1 MGGKRNGEWK
11 EVKERSRD
19 GRTEGREQE
28 EIRESGKSEVRE
40 KRKRAGLMVVS
51 EWEGL
56 RWKNKGNEKR
66 AKRN

>member
-11 EVKERSRD
+11 EVKEGFRD

-40 KRKRAGLMVVS
+40 KRKRAGLIVVRS
-51 EWEGL
+51 G
-56 RWKNKGNEKR
+56 RD
-66 AKRN
+66 